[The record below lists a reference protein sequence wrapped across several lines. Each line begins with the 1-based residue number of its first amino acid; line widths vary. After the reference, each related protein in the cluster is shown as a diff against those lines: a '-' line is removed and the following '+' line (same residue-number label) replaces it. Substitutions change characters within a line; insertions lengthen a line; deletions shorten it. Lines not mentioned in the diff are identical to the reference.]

1 MKRILPALSALLLGV
16 LACSLPGGET
26 PIPPVTEPP
35 VETVEIR
42 VYFQD
47 IDLFAVGTEPYEVA
61 VTRTVP
67 ATDDLPR
74 LVLEQLFLGPT
85 AAEQADG
92 LNLVQS
98 GSTGFS
104 AFTVEDGIARVY
116 LTGEC
121 NSGGSTYTIGNLIFA
136 NLAQFPAITAVKIY
150 DQNGGTEVPD
160 GTGSSIPF
168 CLEP

>member
-1 MKRILPALSALLLGV
+1 MKRLLPALSALLLAA
-16 LACSLPGGET
+16 LACSLPGGQT
-26 PIPPVTEPP
+26 PLPPVTEPP
-35 VETVEIR
+35 VETVEIS
-42 VYFQD
+42 VFFQD
-47 IDLFAVGTEPYEVA
+47 IDRFAVGTEPYEVA
-61 VTRTVP
+61 VTRSVP

-74 LVLEQLFLGPT
+74 RVLEQLFLGPT

-92 LNLVQS
+92 LNLVTS

-104 AFTVEDGIARVY
+104 DLTVEDGIARVY

-150 DQNGGTEVPD
+150 DQNGETEVPD
-160 GTGSSIPF
+160 GPGSSIPF